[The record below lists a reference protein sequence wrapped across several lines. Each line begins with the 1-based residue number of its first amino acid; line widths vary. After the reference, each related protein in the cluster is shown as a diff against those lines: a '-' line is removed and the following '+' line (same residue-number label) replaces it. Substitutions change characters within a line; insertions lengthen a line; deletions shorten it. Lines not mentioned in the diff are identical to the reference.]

1 LNVLGEFKIFR
12 LEVPFFLGPQPV
24 KIYVTIINEKRCL
37 PFETLSRLA
46 SSYPRQLL
54 PSDLDL
60 VPEDFII
67 ASSALQ
73 SLNKF
78 DDDLLDAAS

>member
-1 LNVLGEFKIFR
+1 MA
-12 LEVPFFLGPQPV
+12 PQPV
-24 KIYVTIINEKRCL
+24 KLYVAVINEKRCL
-37 PFETLSRLA
+37 PFEPLSRLA
-46 SSYPRQLL
+46 SSYPGQLL
-54 PSDLDL
+54 PGDLDL
-60 VPEDFII
+60 VLEDFVI